1 MYMYMGVY
9 MDVCIPITI
18 SAPSLKPFF
27 CSYLDMPPNIHTD
40 LKPPSSIAT
49 ACDCIASSLVGAN
62 TSSLGQGALSCVRET
77 PPFAWSNLLALHIF
91 CKPGIKKAKVLPLPV
106 DAIPIVS

>member
-1 MYMYMGVY
+1 MYVC
-9 MDVCIPITI
+9 MDVYTPITI

-27 CSYLDMPPNIHTD
+27 CSYLDIPPNIHTD
-40 LKPPSSIAT
+40 LKPPSSVAT

-62 TSSLGQGALSCVRET
+62 TSSLGQGALSCVRDA

-91 CKPGIKKAKVLPLPV
+91 CKPGIKNAKVLPLPV